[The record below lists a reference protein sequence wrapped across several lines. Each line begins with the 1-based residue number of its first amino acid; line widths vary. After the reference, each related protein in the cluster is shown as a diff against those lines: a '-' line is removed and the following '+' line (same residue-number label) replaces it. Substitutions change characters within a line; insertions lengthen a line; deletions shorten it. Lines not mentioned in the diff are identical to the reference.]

1 MIAFRVKLT
10 ALVLTLLPI
19 LLMLGFWQLSRYEQ
33 KLSLEQAYEA
43 RHALEPL
50 TLEQL
55 QHQEDPL
62 YMPFT
67 VSGHF
72 DPERYFL
79 LDNQIFQG
87 AAGYELLM
95 PFLTDEGQWLLI
107 NRGWIP
113 AGQRQQLP
121 EITTDPAH
129 LVLTGFAYKPLGKPF
144 MLGEDT
150 WSEGWPKRIQA
161 YNREKVSAALGEP
174 MPGFYLVLGG
184 GQAQAEQV
192 RPMVVNLKSGKHMG
206 YAVQWFA
213 MALVMMLLYGFHM
226 IRSGRNNNNK
236 YEV

>member
-1 MIAFRVKLT
+1 
-10 ALVLTLLPI
+10 
-19 LLMLGFWQLSRYEQ
+19 
-33 KLSLEQAYEA
+33 
-43 RHALEPL
+43 
-50 TLEQL
+50 
-55 QHQEDPL
+55 
-62 YMPFT
+62 
-67 VSGHF
+67 
-72 DPERYFL
+72 
-79 LDNQIFQG
+79 
-87 AAGYELLM
+87 
-95 PFLTDEGQWLLI
+95 
-107 NRGWIP
+107 
-113 AGQRQQLP
+113 
-121 EITTDPAH
+121 
-129 LVLTGFAYKPLGKPF
+129 

-184 GQAQAEQV
+184 GQTQAEQV